1 MGLGELL
8 GGEASGGG
16 GGGAS
21 DARARVTAGA
31 QRRERCWRGRARA
44 TAGAQRRK
52 SAGDGGRAEDGREGA
67 AGSRVDG

>member
-8 GGEASGGG
+8 GGGASGGG

-21 DARARVTAGA
+21 DARATVGA
-31 QRRERCWRGRARA
+31 QRRERCRRGRARE

>member
-8 GGEASGGG
+8 GGGASGGG

-21 DARARVTAGA
+21 DARATAGA
-31 QRRERCWRGRARA
+31 QRRERCRRGRARK